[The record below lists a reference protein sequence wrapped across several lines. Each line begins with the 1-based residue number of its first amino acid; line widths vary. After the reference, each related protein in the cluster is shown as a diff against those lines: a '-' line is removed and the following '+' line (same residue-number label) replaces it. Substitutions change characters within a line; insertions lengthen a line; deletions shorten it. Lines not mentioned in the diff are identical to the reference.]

1 MEKQRGLFEE
11 SRERSEGVFRRLPEE
26 VRIAVRAL
34 LAELALQQLKARR
47 KEARDER

>member
-11 SRERSEGVFRRLPEE
+11 GGERREGVIRRLPEE
-26 VRIAVRAL
+26 VRITVRAL
-34 LAELALQQLKARR
+34 VAELTLKELKARR

>member
-11 SRERSEGVFRRLPEE
+11 NEERSEGVIRCLPEE
-26 VRIAVRAL
+26 VHARMKSL
-34 LAELALQQLKARR
+34 LSQLALMELRARR

>member
-11 SRERSEGVFRRLPEE
+11 GEERREGVFRRLPGEI
-26 VRIAVRAL
+26 RTAVRAL

>member
-11 SRERSEGVFRRLPEE
+11 GGKGSEDVSRRLPEE
-26 VRIAVRAL
+26 VRIAVRSL

>member
-11 SRERSEGVFRRLPEE
+11 NEERREGVIRRLPEE
-26 VRIAVRAL
+26 VQARTRSL
-34 LAELALQQLKARR
+34 LSQLALKELRARR